1 MRDIQR
7 TGKAAT
13 LRALAPILCAAISE
27 IASAD
32 GGWFKARWHFSFDR
46 YYDPDNMGIG
56 TLRVFNHDTLA
67 PGAIWPMH
75 PHQDIEGITYVV
87 AGTFRHADSAG
98 NGGVFDAGAV
108 QRLTLGS
115 GLMHSEQNA
124 SETEPMQFIQM
135 WILPDR
141 RGLPPSLDQRQF
153 TAEDRH
159 NRLLQVLR
167 PEGTEGDGVTV
178 HQDASVYVSRSIRRS
193 QSSTTFRPGRGGY
206 FYLIQGEIEL
216 NGERLVTGD
225 AAKVLGEGLLRI
237 RALEPQRA
245 HPGRHAALRLGPAP
259 RMRGERRLLGDC

>member
-1 MRDIQR
+1 MARTER

-13 LRALAPILCAAISE
+13 LRLLAPIAIRRDHE

-46 YYDPDNMGIG
+46 YYDPENMGIG
-56 TLRVFNHDTLA
+56 KLRVFNHDTLA

-75 PHQDIEGITYVV
+75 PHQDIEGITYVA
-87 AGTFRHADSAG
+87 AGSFRHADSAG

-135 WILPDR
+135 WIMPDR
-141 RGLPPSLDQRQF
+141 RGLPPSLEQRQF

-159 NRLLQVLR
+159 NRLLQLVR
-167 PEGTEGDGVTV
+167 PEGTDGAGGDPRSVTV
-178 HQDASVYVSRSIRRS
+178 HQDASVYVAELDPQVAVEHEIR
-193 QSSTTFRPGRGGY
+193 QGHGGY
-206 FYLIQGEIEL
+206 FYLVQGVIEL
-216 NGERLVTGD
+216 NGERLVKGD
-225 AAKVLGEGLLRI
+225 AAKVLGEGLLGI
-237 RALEPQRA
+237 RALSRSE
-245 HPGRHAALRLGPAP
+245 LILVDTV
-259 RMRGERRLLGDC
+259 L

>member
-1 MRDIQR
+1 MRDTHR
-7 TGKAAT
+7 TVEAAT
-13 LRALAPILCAAISE
+13 LRALAPVLVRRDSE

-46 YYDPDNMGIG
+46 YYDRANMGIG
-56 TLRVFNHDTLA
+56 KLRVFNHDTLA

-124 SETEPMQFIQM
+124 SETEPVQFIQM

-141 RGLPPSLDQRQF
+141 RGLLPSLDQRQF

-167 PEGTEGDGVTV
+167 PEGTEGEGPTV
-178 HQDASVYVSRSIRRS
+178 HQDASVYVS
-193 QSSTTFRPGRGGY
+193 QLDP
-206 FYLIQGEIEL
+206 
-216 NGERLVTGD
+216 
-225 AAKVLGEGLLRI
+225 
-237 RALEPQRA
+237 
-245 HPGRHAALRLGPAP
+245 
-259 RMRGERRLLGDC
+259 

>member
-1 MRDIQR
+1 MQDANR
-7 TGKAAT
+7 TRSAAT
-13 LRALAPILCAAISE
+13 LRLLAPIAVRRDHE

-46 YYDPDNMGIG
+46 YYDPENMGIG
-56 TLRVFNHDTLA
+56 KLRVFNHDTLA

-124 SETEPMQFIQM
+124 SETEPVQFIQM

-141 RGLPPSLDQRQF
+141 RGLTPSLEQQQF
-153 TAEDRH
+153 TAEDRR
-159 NRLLQVLR
+159 NRLLQILR
-167 PEGTEGDGVTV
+167 PEGTEGSGVTV
-178 HQDASVYVSRSIRRS
+178 HQDASVYISALDPEITV
-193 QSSTTFRPGRGGY
+193 QHEFRQGHGGY
-206 FYLIQGEIEL
+206 FYLIQGAIEL
-216 NGERLVTGD
+216 NDERLTTGD

-237 RALEPQRA
+237 RALEPSEFI
-245 HPGRHAALRLGPAP
+245 LVDTVL
-259 RMRGERRLLGDC
+259 

>member
-1 MRDIQR
+1 MQDANR
-7 TGKAAT
+7 TRSAAT
-13 LRALAPILCAAISE
+13 LRLLAPIAVRRDHE

-46 YYDPDNMGIG
+46 YYDPENMGIG
-56 TLRVFNHDTLA
+56 KLRVFNHDTLT

-98 NGGVFDAGAV
+98 NGGVFGAGAV

-124 SETEPMQFIQM
+124 SETEPVQFIQM

-141 RGLPPSLDQRQF
+141 RGLTPSLEQRQF
-153 TAEDRH
+153 TAEDRR
-159 NRLLQVLR
+159 NRLLQILR
-167 PEGTEGDGVTV
+167 PEGTEGSGITV
-178 HQDASVYVSRSIRRS
+178 HQNASVYVSALDPEVTV
-193 QSSTTFRPGRGGY
+193 QHEFRQGRGGY
-206 FYLIQGEIEL
+206 FYLIQGAIEL
-216 NGERLVTGD
+216 NDERLTTGD

-237 RALEPQRA
+237 RALEPSEFI
-245 HPGRHAALRLGPAP
+245 LVDTVL
-259 RMRGERRLLGDC
+259 

>member
-1 MRDIQR
+1 MRDTHR
-7 TGKAAT
+7 TGEAAT
-13 LRALAPILCAAISE
+13 LRALAPILVRRDSE
-27 IASAD
+27 IASVD

-46 YYDPDNMGIG
+46 YYDPENMGIG

-75 PHQDIEGITYVV
+75 PHEDIEGITYVV
-87 AGTFRHADSAG
+87 AGTFRHADSAD

-115 GLMHSEQNA
+115 GLLHSEQNA
-124 SETEPMQFIQM
+124 SETEPVQFIQM

-159 NRLLQVLR
+159 NRFLQVLR
-167 PEGTEGDGVTV
+167 PEGTEGEGVTV
-178 HQDASVYVSRSIRRS
+178 HQDASVYIS
-193 QSSTTFRPGRGGY
+193 QLDPKVAVEHEFRPGRGGY

-237 RALEPQRA
+237 RALEPSELILVDT
-245 HPGRHAALRLGPAP
+245 PL
-259 RMRGERRLLGDC
+259 

>member
-1 MRDIQR
+1 MRDIHR
-7 TGKAAT
+7 TGDAAT
-13 LRALAPILCAAISE
+13 LRALAPILVRRDSE

-75 PHQDIEGITYVV
+75 PHEDIEGITYVV

-115 GLMHSEQNA
+115 GLMHSEQNH
-124 SETEPMQFIQM
+124 SETEPVQFIQM

-141 RGLPPSLDQRQF
+141 RGLTPSLDQRQF
-153 TAEDRH
+153 TVEDRH
-159 NRLLQVLR
+159 NRLLQILR
-167 PEGTEGDGVTV
+167 PEGAEGSGVTV
-178 HQDASVYVSRSIRRS
+178 HQDASVYVSQLDPKVAVEHEFRR
-193 QSSTTFRPGRGGY
+193 GRGGY
-206 FYLIQGEIEL
+206 FYLIQGDIEL
-216 NGERLVTGD
+216 NGERLSSGD

-237 RALEPQRA
+237 RALEPSELILVDT
-245 HPGRHAALRLGPAP
+245 PL
-259 RMRGERRLLGDC
+259 

>member
-1 MRDIQR
+1 MGDIHR
-7 TGKAAT
+7 TGDAAT
-13 LRALAPILCAAISE
+13 LRLLAPIAVRRDSE

-46 YYDPDNMGIG
+46 YYDPENMGIG
-56 TLRVFNHDTLA
+56 KLRVFNHDTLA

-115 GLMHSEQNA
+115 GLMHSEQNH
-124 SETEPMQFIQM
+124 SETEPVQFIQM

-141 RGLPPSLDQRQF
+141 RGLPPSLEQQQF

-159 NRLLQVLR
+159 NRLLQILR
-167 PEGTEGDGVTV
+167 PEGTEGSGGDPRSVTV
-178 HQDASVYVSRSIRRS
+178 HQNASVYVSTLDPEIAVEHE
-193 QSSTTFRPGRGGY
+193 FRQGHGGY
-206 FYLIQGEIEL
+206 FYLIQGAIEL
-216 NGERLVTGD
+216 NGERLTTGD

-237 RALEPQRA
+237 RALEPSELILVDT
-245 HPGRHAALRLGPAP
+245 PL
-259 RMRGERRLLGDC
+259 